1 MSLGGDCG
9 SMEELYERVYSDFPM
24 QDYKFKLTE
33 KIQYLSLDEDG
44 NDIPCTMN
52 VYNFVD
58 GREILDEARSGPVD

>member
-1 MSLGGDCG
+1 
-9 SMEELYERVYSDFPM
+9 M

-33 KIQYLSLDEDG
+33 KIQYLSWDEDG

-52 VYNFVD
+52 VYNVVD